1 MYCYILPYQRAQV
14 QYAEGRCAWT
24 FHKKYSHKNTCV
36 FPEIMLIIQ
45 QSKLQCFSKEGAMY
59 NPAIADMV
67 SMAGRV
73 QRDTLGAQI
82 ITKTLDYMN
91 STGVSGLGYG
101 SSVGISNNADYHF
114 QTSVL
119 NAVYSGRGTFVDMI
133 S

>member
-1 MYCYILPYQRAQV
+1 
-14 QYAEGRCAWT
+14 
-24 FHKKYSHKNTCV
+24 
-36 FPEIMLIIQ
+36 
-45 QSKLQCFSKEGAMY
+45 MY

-73 QRDTLGAQI
+73 QRDIVGAEI

-91 STGVSGLGYG
+91 SARIGGFGYG
-101 SSVGISNNADYHF
+101 ASVGISNNADYNF

-119 NAVYSGRGTFVDMI
+119 NAAYSGKGTFVDTI

>member
-1 MYCYILPYQRAQV
+1 M
-14 QYAEGRCAWT
+14 
-24 FHKKYSHKNTCV
+24 F
-36 FPEIMLIIQ
+36 II
-45 QSKLQCFSKEGAMY
+45 SKRVNYGFSKGGAMY

-73 QRDTLGAQI
+73 QRDAMGAQV

-91 STGVSGLGYG
+91 SAGSLGYG
-101 SSVGISNNADYHF
+101 SSVGISNNVDYNF

-119 NAVYSGRGTFVDMI
+119 NAAYSGKGTIVDVL